1 MLSILHQNL
10 HMKKLFLSLAIS
22 SFSLLSFAQ
31 PGAESNE
38 IANDS
43 TVKEI
48 TVSNDRITKLE
59 NEIKELK
66 AANQQL
72 QQQLAE
78 VKKQMPVK
86 KKKLVVSRTS
96 SKQGVWV
103 DE

>member
-1 MLSILHQNL
+1 
-10 HMKKLFLSLAIS
+10 MKKLFLSLTIT

-31 PGAESNE
+31 PGSESNE
-38 IANDS
+38 ISNDS

-48 TVSNDRITKLE
+48 TVSSDRIMKLE
-59 NEIKELK
+59 NEVKELK

-72 QQQLAE
+72 QQQLAG

>member
-1 MLSILHQNL
+1 MLSILHENL
-10 HMKKLFLSLAIS
+10 HMKKLFLSLAITY
-22 SFSLLSFAQ
+22 FSLLSFGQ

-38 IANDS
+38 IPNDS

-59 NEIKELK
+59 SEIKELR

-96 SKQGVWV
+96 SKQGVWI

>member
-1 MLSILHQNL
+1 
-10 HMKKLFLSLAIS
+10 MKKLFLSLTIT

-31 PGAESNE
+31 PGAETNE
-38 IANDS
+38 IPNDS

-48 TVSNDRITKLE
+48 SVSNDRITKLE
-59 NEIKELK
+59 NEVKELK

-72 QQQLAE
+72 EQQLAE

>member
-1 MLSILHQNL
+1 
-10 HMKKLFLSLAIS
+10 
-22 SFSLLSFAQ
+22 
-31 PGAESNE
+31 
-38 IANDS
+38 
-43 TVKEI
+43 
-48 TVSNDRITKLE
+48 
-59 NEIKELK
+59 LK

-72 QQQLAE
+72 QQQLTE